1 MSNEEALEILEGI
14 REPSYEELKDTLDLS
29 IYMGK
34 EDSIKKVRAESVRR
48 IEAGHQVEDYYELCK
63 RSYLGLAEKRFDDYL
78 IYLEWDRPA
87 EKKFYLPRRR
97 ILSRVVNELQMLEDG
112 DLEEIFLQMPPR
124 VGKLVENSILVLT
137 KDGWKRH
144 GDLAVGDEVIG
155 LDGKFKKVTYV
166 FPKEYANVRVH
177 FTNGEYV
184 DVHENH
190 EWYVYD
196 RGVGKYV
203 VLETK
208 KMMSQKYVRNEGKKE
223 RYKYQLPISEFVIGE
238 EKELPVKPYTLGAW
252 LGDGSNKTPRL
263 TNDKNDI
270 AIIEGIEEE
279 GYEIRHTYI
288 HKTYGTIMN
297 VFNDL
302 RQDLQKCGMCYSRK
316 IMPKHIPEEY
326 FTASIE
332 QRLKLLAGLLDT
344 DGTLDK
350 KEHRY
355 HYSTTSKELKDDFV
369 TLISTFGWRAS
380 VTEYEPRLSSSN
392 IQGKKKVYTIGFNPT
407 TYIPCRLERKQLREF
422 SKQRRVSICGFE
434 RIEPKEGNCISVEG
448 GIYRVGRTLI
458 PTHNSSIVMFFLTW
472 IMGKYPDNSNLY
484 VAFSDMITRAMYSG
498 VMEIL
503 TDEVTYLWK
512 DVFPDKVIADTNS
525 KDETINIERH
535 KRYPTLTCRSLYG
548 SLNGAC
554 DCDKYLIS
562 DDLLSGIEEALNPT
576 RLETAWGHVDN
587 NMLTRAKS
595 SAKKI
600 WIGTLWSTKDPIS
613 TRKMLLLESDK
624 YKSIKWKDIQLP
636 ALNEKDESNFDYD
649 YGVGFNTEY
658 YIQRRSSFEINND
671 MASWLAQY
679 QQAPIDRQGALFE
692 PTTMNYYNGVLPEA
706 EPNRIYMACDV
717 AWGGGDYFAAAIV
730 YSYDEGDFV
739 EDVIYN
745 DGDKYITRPIVVD
758 KILKHKIQAVQ
769 FEANNGGHE
778 YADIVNDTLKEQNY
792 RCNITSATAPS
803 NKKKEIRI
811 YDKSPEIRELY
822 FRDTS
827 CRTKEYSKFMQN
839 LFSFTVTGKNLHDKA
854 IVA

>member
-48 IEAGHQVEDYYELCK
+48 IERGYQVEDYYELCK

-87 EKKFYLPRRR
+87 EKKFYLPRRK
-97 ILSRVVNELQMLEDG
+97 ILSKVVKELQMLEDG

-124 VGKLVENSILVLT
+124 VGK
-137 KDGWKRH
+137 
-144 GDLAVGDEVIG
+144 
-155 LDGKFKKVTYV
+155 
-166 FPKEYANVRVH
+166 
-177 FTNGEYV
+177 
-184 DVHENH
+184 
-190 EWYVYD
+190 
-196 RGVGKYV
+196 
-203 VLETK
+203 
-208 KMMSQKYVRNEGKKE
+208 
-223 RYKYQLPISEFVIGE
+223 
-238 EKELPVKPYTLGAW
+238 
-252 LGDGSNKTPRL
+252 
-263 TNDKNDI
+263 
-270 AIIEGIEEE
+270 
-279 GYEIRHTYI
+279 
-288 HKTYGTIMN
+288 
-297 VFNDL
+297 
-302 RQDLQKCGMCYSRK
+302 
-316 IMPKHIPEEY
+316 
-326 FTASIE
+326 
-332 QRLKLLAGLLDT
+332 
-344 DGTLDK
+344 
-350 KEHRY
+350 
-355 HYSTTSKELKDDFV
+355 
-369 TLISTFGWRAS
+369 
-380 VTEYEPRLSSSN
+380 
-392 IQGKKKVYTIGFNPT
+392 
-407 TYIPCRLERKQLREF
+407 
-422 SKQRRVSICGFE
+422 
-434 RIEPKEGNCISVEG
+434 
-448 GIYRVGRTLI
+448 
-458 PTHNSSIVMFFLTW
+458 SSIVMFFLTW

-503 TDEVTYLWK
+503 TDPVTYLWK
-512 DVFPDKVIADTNS
+512 DVFGDRTIADTNS
-525 KDETINIERH
+525 KDETINIDRH

-562 DDLLSGIEEALNPT
+562 DDLLSGIEEALNPV

-624 YKSIKWKDIQLP
+624 YKNIKWKDIQLP

-658 YIQRRSSFEINND
+658 YVQRRSSFEINND

-679 QQAPIDRQGALFE
+679 QQSPIDRQGALFE
-692 PTTMNYYNGVLPEA
+692 PTTMNYYNGILPEG

-730 YSYDEGDFV
+730 YEYDEGDFV

-745 DGDKYITRPIVVD
+745 DGDKYITRPIVVN

-778 YADIVNDTLKEQNY
+778 YADIVNDELKTQNY
-792 RCNITSATAPS
+792 RCNITSAVAPS

-839 LFSFTVTGKNLHDKA
+839 LFSFTVTGKNLHDDVPDCLAMIIDMKNK
-854 IVA
+854 IRNRVEVFKRPF